1 MNEQQQP
8 GQEQPDRTDL
18 ERKHRGEVAPQIWA
32 ASLADYNSGILHGQW
47 LEAAQSVEE
56 LEADIAAMLARS
68 KQPNAEEWG
77 IFDYQGFGQLRL
89 GEYESLAVV
98 SRVAMGIVEHGP
110 AFAAWAELHDAD
122 PGMLE
127 AFQDAYIGEYES
139 REAFAQTIVDD
150 FGIEDILSRELPAW
164 LAAHVSVDLAGIAH
178 DLQISGD
185 IWIEDDSGGGV
196 WVFRVQ

>member
-1 MNEQQQP
+1 MC
-8 GQEQPDRTDL
+8 
-18 ERKHRGEVAPQIWA
+18 
-32 ASLADYNSGILHGQW
+32 SS
-47 LEAAQSVEE
+47 
-56 LEADIAAMLARS
+56 
-68 KQPNAEEWG
+68 
-77 IFDYQGFGQLRL
+77 RL

-98 SRVAMGIVEHGP
+98 SWVAMGIVEHGP

-127 AFQDAYIGEYES
+127 AFQDAYIGQHES

-150 FGIEDILSRELPAW
+150 FGIEDILSRELPVW

-185 IWIEDDSGGGV
+185 VWIEDNPEGGV